1 MTARGGRERE
11 RKSRKGM
18 ERVEKREKRREAKR
32 IDEERRDGR
41 GGGFDFQKDVL
52 RAVSWK

>member
-1 MTARGGRERE
+1 
-11 RKSRKGM
+11 M